1 MIFQPGAPTARH
13 PHARTDVDCHRR
25 SRLGAA
31 RGWAR
36 RGNPAW
42 RRGLVSARTDA
53 LAWRL
58 GDHRGDAHAVQESLK
73 GKNLHGME
81 KVNDEQYRK

>member
-1 MIFQPGAPTARH
+1 
-13 PHARTDVDCHRR
+13 
-25 SRLGAA
+25 
-31 RGWAR
+31 
-36 RGNPAW
+36 
-42 RRGLVSARTDA
+42 LVSARTDA